1 MNLREGNEEEEVVF
15 ANDAASV
22 DCNRGQGVHCL
33 RMMTSAEAAL
43 RIDALKGEIERHNR
57 LYYQD
62 IRPEI
67 SDQAFDALLREL
79 IELEEAHPD
88 LVTADSPTQKVGGA
102 PIEGFTQVRHA
113 VPMMSLD
120 NTYSEAELEAFF
132 QRVQKGL
139 GREKVECVVEPK
151 VDGVA
156 ISIRYEGGVL
166 KHAVTR
172 GDGQVGDDVTM
183 NVRTIKSLPLRLP
196 AGVSQTFEVRG
207 EVFMPK
213 AGFAKMNEERDE
225 AGEARFAN
233 PRNATAGTLKQL
245 DSRIAAKRP
254 LDVVFYGLADAGD
267 AEVGAHSEV
276 LELLGKAGLR
286 KADLVW
292 RAETA
297 EALVLAIRELDEK
310 RKALPYETDGAVIKV
325 NAFGD
330 QRELGAT
337 SKAPRWAI
345 AYKYQPEQAETQVLA
360 VDIQVGRTG
369 ALTPVARLEPVFL
382 SGSTVGN
389 ATLHNF
395 EEIERKD
402 IRVGDWVVIEKAGEI
417 IPAVVMVKKER
428 RTGGELVIVPPVCC
442 QVCGTEAKKDEELVV
457 LRCPNPDCPEVV
469 KRRLEHFV
477 SRGAMDIR
485 GLGEQVVGQLVDA
498 GLVKD
503 AADLYQLDELSLA
516 RLERQG
522 AKSIENLVKAL
533 KESKEQAPWRLVFGL
548 GILHV
553 GVTAARTLLEFF
565 GSIDQLAAA
574 EVEDLLKCEDVG
586 VVVAASVHAWFREE
600 RNVALLARLRV
611 AGLTFEQRKVEAAS
625 EVFAG
630 TTWVITGTLSR
641 PREEMAEVIRSHGGK
656 VSGSVSAKTTYLL
669 AGEEAGSKLEKAR
682 KLGVEV
688 LDESGFWAKVGEGE
702 KGIKTDLFG

>member
-1 MNLREGNEEEEVVF
+1 MTLEE
-15 ANDAASV
+15 A
-22 DCNRGQGVHCL
+22 GL
-33 RMMTSAEAAL
+33 
-43 RIDALKGEIERHNR
+43 EIEKLRRVIEHHNR
-57 LYYQD
+57 LYYQEA
-62 IRPEI
+62 RQEI
-67 SDQAFDALLREL
+67 SDQAFDALLRRL
-79 IELEEAHPD
+79 IDLEAAFPE
-88 LVTADSPTQKVGGA
+88 LVTPDSPTQKVGGA
-102 PIEGFTQVRHA
+102 PIEGFTQIRHA

-120 NTYSEAELEAFF
+120 NTYSEAELASFF

-156 ISIRYEGGVL
+156 ISIRYEDGVL

-172 GDGQVGDDVTM
+172 GDGQVGDDVTT
-183 NVRTIKSLPLRLP
+183 NVRTIKRLPLRLP
-196 AGVSQTFEVRG
+196 QGVPQTFEVRG

-213 AGFAKMNEERDE
+213 AGFAKLNEERE
-225 AGEARFAN
+225 GAGEARFAN
-233 PRNATAGTLKQL
+233 PRNSTAGTLKQL
-245 DSRIAAKRP
+245 DPKIAAKRP

-267 AEVGAHSEV
+267 AEVASHLEV
-276 LELLGKAGLR
+276 QALLAGAGLK

-297 EALVLAIRELDEK
+297 DELIQAIRELDEQ
-310 RKALPYETDGAVIKV
+310 RKTLPYETDGAVIKV
-325 NAFGD
+325 NAMVD

-345 AYKYQPEQAETQVLA
+345 AYKYQPEQAETRLQA

-382 SGSTVGN
+382 SGSTVSN

-402 IRVGDWVVIEKAGEI
+402 IRVGDLVVIEKAGEI
-417 IPAVVMVKKER
+417 IPAVVMVKKES
-428 RTGGELVIVPPVCC
+428 RTGEEQVIVPPAQCP
-442 QVCGTEAKKDEELVV
+442 VCGTATKKDEEQVA
-457 LRCPNPDCPEVV
+457 LRCPNPDCPEQV

-485 GLGEQVVGQLVDA
+485 GLGEQVVAQLVDA

-503 AADLYQLDELSLA
+503 PADLYQLDELSLSK
-516 RLERQG
+516 LERQG
-522 AKSIENLVKAL
+522 AKSIENLIKAL
-533 KESKEQAPWRLVFGL
+533 KESKEQPPWRMVFGL

-553 GVTAARTLLEFF
+553 GVTAARTLMEFF
-565 GSIDQLAAA
+565 GSMDKLAVA
-574 EVEDLLKCEDVG
+574 EVPELLRCEDVG
-586 VVVAASVHAWFREE
+586 EVVAASLHAWFRDE
-600 RNVALLARLRV
+600 RNLQLLERLRA
-611 AGLTFEQRKVEAAS
+611 AGLTFEQRAVQAAS
-625 EVFAG
+625 EALAG

-641 PREEMAEVIRSHGGK
+641 PREEMAELIRSHGGK
-656 VSGSVSAKTTYLL
+656 ISSSVSAKTSCLL

-688 LDESGFWAKVGEGE
+688 VNEDAFWQRLGRQEGQE
-702 KGIKTDLFG
+702 TVVKTDLFG